1 MHLQHLGVHNNKGD
15 IMKHYHIKNYLPQLK
30 ALKAA
35 RTSKRRKIINDAD
48 SGLIKAIGESA
59 RNCLKGNVPLNR
71 NQFHCL
77 KKHKHSLRRLANKRT
92 PLKTRKRIIQKGGFL
107 GSFLGPIIKAIGSIF
122 GL

>member
-1 MHLQHLGVHNNKGD
+1 
-15 IMKHYHIKNYLPQLK
+15 MKQYHIKNYLPQLK
-30 ALKAA
+30 AIKSA
-35 RTSKRRKIINDAD
+35 RASKRRKLIQDAD
-48 SGLIKAIGESA
+48 SGLIQAIGESA

-71 NQFHCL
+71 GQFRCL

>member
-1 MHLQHLGVHNNKGD
+1 M
-15 IMKHYHIKNYLPQLK
+15 MKHYHIKNYLPQLK

-35 RTSKRRKIINDAD
+35 RASKRRNLIRDAD
-48 SGLIKAIGESA
+48 SGLIRAIGESA

-71 NQFHCL
+71 SQFRCL

-92 PLKTRKRIIQKGGFL
+92 PLQTRKRIIQKGGFI

-122 GL
+122 GF